1 MRNAGRLGLYSAV
14 SRRVW
19 IVLVLFAALSASGCS
34 LIEDLEEELNDDDE
48 IVHCET
54 GRSTDVYFS
63 DAIHYN
69 TSQQKWIFHNWK
81 GSASDGGCDIHI
93 NVHDAQ
99 ITLTPAV
106 RQAIQTG
113 VTAWRNAIVATGVRC
128 DTYVHFE
135 SQGDPLVDVSP
146 RIDLE
151 FVGLLQGGDLAG
163 TTVVTTSPASRQF
176 THVRIQL
183 ASELVVGSDTVAIH
197 ESYYPVIITH
207 EFGHAFGIHGYD
219 GATGH
224 SSEPED
230 VMFPTAECS
239 ALSAGDVAT
248 MREVY
253 TRAPFYTPAVSGIP
267 FNAELRITRI
277 ACRKY

>member
-1 MRNAGRLGLYSAV
+1 MA
-14 SRRVW
+14 
-19 IVLVLFAALSASGCS
+19 LVLIAALSTSGCS
-34 LIEDLEEELNDDDE
+34 LIDDLEDELNDDDE

-54 GRSTDVYFS
+54 GRSTEIYFS
-63 DAIHYN
+63 DAIHYKAAE
-69 TSQQKWIFHNWK
+69 QKWVFHNWK
-81 GSASDGGCDIHI
+81 GSAIDGGCDIHI

-106 RQAIQTG
+106 LQAILSG
-113 VTAWRNAIVATGVRC
+113 ATAWRFAIAATGVRC
-128 DTYVHFE
+128 DTYMHFE
-135 SQGDPLVDVSP
+135 SQGDVFANNSP
-146 RIDLE
+146 HIDLE

-163 TTVVTTSPASRQF
+163 TTVVTTSPATGQF

-183 ASELVVGSDTVAIH
+183 ASELVIGSDTIAIS

-207 EFGHAFGIHGYD
+207 EYGHAFGIHGYD

-224 SSEPED
+224 SGEPED

-248 MREVY
+248 IRDVY
-253 TRAPFYTPAVSGIP
+253 TRAPYYTPAVSGTA
-267 FNAELRITRI
+267 FNTELRTIRVV
-277 ACRKY
+277 CRRY